1 MDEHAPR
8 LARLARMWC
17 DDRSDAADL
26 VQDTFERVMRRG
38 GIPPEVRSPCGY
50 LVTTMKNLL
59 RDRRRA
65 RSRRPVIEPLR
76 EHPETSP
83 DETPVWSAFELEDIR
98 AALAELAPVYRDT
111 FILHA
116 LEHRGYDELAVHF
129 AIRPATVGTR
139 LTRARKLLRAALQ
152 KRTAT
157 VPA

>member
-1 MDEHAPR
+1 
-8 LARLARMWC
+8 MWC
-17 DDRSDAADL
+17 GDRFDAADL

-38 GIPPEVRSPCGY
+38 GIPPDVRSPCGY

-76 EHPETSP
+76 EHPEASP
-83 DETPVWSAFELEDIR
+83 DETPVWSVFELDDIR